1 MIDRYKVYQLM
12 THNPVIMG
20 SGKTVKE
27 AALAMKEKGTG
38 SVLVVD
44 GDSLKGLL
52 TEKDVMYKVT
62 AFDKKP
68 SEVLVDDIMT
78 LEKEVVSIEST
89 KSIYDAMVLM
99 NNDSVRRLP
108 VVDNGVLKGIIT
120 AKDILK
126 VEPELFDTVVDNY
139 RLREEDRKKE
149 FF

>member
-1 MIDRYKVYQLM
+1 M
-12 THNPVIMG
+12 THNPVVMG
-20 SGKTVKE
+20 SGKTIKE

-38 SVLVVD
+38 SVLIVED
-44 GDSLKGLL
+44 NKLKGLL

-68 SEVLVDDIMT
+68 SEVLVDDVMT
-78 LEKEVVSIEST
+78 VEKNVVSIEST

-99 NNDSVRRLP
+99 NNDGVRRLP
-108 VVDNGVLKGIIT
+108 VVDGGVLKGIIT

>member
-12 THNPVIMG
+12 THNPVVMG
-20 SGKTVKE
+20 SGKTIKE

-38 SVLVVD
+38 SVLIVED
-44 GDSLKGLL
+44 NKLKGLL

-68 SEVLVDDIMT
+68 SEVLVDDVMT
-78 LEKEVVSIEST
+78 VEKNVVSIEST

-99 NNDSVRRLP
+99 NNDGVRRLP
-108 VVDNGVLKGIIT
+108 VVDGGVLKGIIT